1 MGRFLIRLDGDEGPR
16 YLEWSTIVDAPVTF
30 GMTREELATHYR
42 DEYGRAG
49 SRDFEERMRRV
60 DEKGTSAYDYTVAD
74 HISGNRAGPDET
86 ELTAEELYQAYGL
99 GRPIRDGW
107 TVPTVPE

>member
-49 SRDFEERMRRV
+49 RRGEGDACPIVVSRHRTT
-60 DEKGTSAYDYTVAD
+60 G
-74 HISGNRAGPDET
+74 H
-86 ELTAEELYQAYGL
+86 GL
-99 GRPIRDGW
+99 
-107 TVPTVPE
+107 